1 MIIYR
6 DILRSQRKRGCKEL
20 EMVRVVFLTVL
31 MFFVIVTV
39 HEWGHYYFA
48 RRAGILVREFAIGFG
63 PKLFSYK
70 RHETQ
75 FTLRLLPFGGYARM
89 AGEDPELV
97 EIQPGQTI
105 AVRVNAE
112 NQVKKI
118 YLDQLDNRK
127 NVIRG
132 EVQFI
137 DMVDRLSV
145 RLDVDGEFQQYEIHP
160 QALTVAKGVETQ
172 IAPRDRQFGSKTVGQ
187 RALAIFAGPV
197 MNFILAFVLFA
208 LHIQMAG
215 IPVENPT
222 YVQIGE
228 ITKGMPADEADLKEG
243 DIIESINGTAIGADY
258 QKMIELIAASKDK
271 PMEWTVRRGEESFD
285 LTLTPRTMEGQEG
298 GKVGIVPELPT
309 RSAGLGETITGS
321 GTAMVDTTNIIF
333 QGFRQLIQ
341 KFSMDDLGGPV
352 RTFEV
357 TGQIAKQGIEQLTYW
372 AAILSLYL
380 GIFNLLPI
388 PALDGSR
395 LVFLGIE
402 ALRGKPVDPNREGMV
417 HFIGFA
423 MLFLLMIAVTYN
435 DILRLING

>member
-1 MIIYR
+1 METI
-6 DILRSQRKRGCKEL
+6 Q
-20 EMVRVVFLTVL
+20 VVFLTVL

-48 RRAGILVREFAIGFG
+48 KRAGILVREFAIGFG

-70 RHETQ
+70 RNETQ

-97 EIQPGQTI
+97 EIQEGQTI
-105 AVRVNAE
+105 AVRSADD
-112 NQVKKI
+112 QVKMI

-132 EVQFI
+132 EVISI
-137 DMVDRLSV
+137 DMENALKLQ
-145 RLDVDGEFQQYEIHP
+145 LDVDGEIQQYRIHP
-160 QALTVAKGVETQ
+160 QAMLVSRGKQTQ
-172 IAPRDRQFGSKTVGQ
+172 IAPKDRQFGSKTVGQ
-187 RALAIFAGPV
+187 RAMAIFAGPL

-208 LHIQMAG
+208 VYAQMAG
-215 IPVENPT
+215 VPVENPKNLE
-222 YVQIGE
+222 IGE
-228 ITKGMPADEADLKEG
+228 VLEGGAAYQANLQKG
-243 DIIESINGTAIGADY
+243 DIIETINGTAIGTDS
-258 QKMIELIAASKDK
+258 QKMVTMIADSKDK
-271 PMEWTVRRGEESFD
+271 PMEWTLRRGNETFNI
-285 LTLTPRTMEGQEG
+285 TITPRAVEGQEG
-298 GKVGIVPELPT
+298 GKVGIVPTLPT
-309 RSAGLGETITGS
+309 RSVGFVETFKVS
-321 GTAMVDTTNIIF
+321 GIAMVDTTRVIF
-333 QGFRQLIQ
+333 EGFKHLINQ
-341 KFSMDDLGGPV
+341 FNMDDIGGPV

-357 TGQIAKQGIEQLTYW
+357 TGQIAKQGIEQLTRW

-402 ALRGKPVDPNREGMV
+402 GLRGRPVDPNREGMV
-417 HFIGFA
+417 HFVGFA
-423 MLFLLMIAVTYN
+423 MLFVLMLAVTYN

>member
-1 MIIYR
+1 M
-6 DILRSQRKRGCKEL
+6 

-145 RLDVDGEFQQYEIHP
+145 RLDVDGEFQQYEIHQ

-228 ITKGMPADEADLKEG
+228 ITKGMPADEANLKEG

>member
-1 MIIYR
+1 MSI
-6 DILRSQRKRGCKEL
+6 L
-20 EMVRVVFLTVL
+20 EMVQVVFLTVL

-48 RRAGILVREFAIGFG
+48 KRAGILVREFAIGFG

-70 RHETQ
+70 RNETQ

-89 AGEDPELV
+89 AGEDPELI
-97 EIQPGQTI
+97 EIQAGQTI
-105 AVRVNAE
+105 AVRLNSD
-112 NQVKKI
+112 NQVKRI

-137 DMVDRLSV
+137 DLEERLSL
-145 RLDVDGEFQQYEIHP
+145 RLDVDGEFQQYEVHP
-160 QALTVAKGVETQ
+160 QAMMVSKGTETQ
-172 IAPRDRQFGSKTVGQ
+172 IAPKNRQFGSKTVGQ

-215 IPVENPT
+215 IPIENPT

-228 ITKGMPADEADLKEG
+228 ITKGMPADEAKLQEG
-243 DIIESINGTAIGADY
+243 DIIETVNGTAIGADY
-258 QKMIELIAASKDK
+258 KKMIQLIADSKDK
-271 PMEWTVRRGEESFD
+271 PMDWTVRRGEQVFNV
-285 LTLTPRTMEGQEG
+285 TLTPRSMEGQEG
-298 GKVGIVPELPT
+298 GKVGIVPELPS
-309 RSAGLGETITGS
+309 RSAGAVETVTGA
-321 GTAMVDTTNIIF
+321 GKAMVDTTNIIF
-333 QGFRQLIQ
+333 QGFSQLIQ

-380 GIFNLLPI
+380 GIFNLLPV

-395 LVFLGIE
+395 LIFLGVE
-402 ALRGKPVDPNREGMV
+402 ALRGKPIDPNREGMV

>member
-1 MIIYR
+1 MELLRII
-6 DILRSQRKRGCKEL
+6 
-20 EMVRVVFLTVL
+20 FLTVL

-48 RRAGILVREFAIGFG
+48 KRAGILVREFAIGFG

-70 RHETQ
+70 RNETQ

-97 EIQPGQTI
+97 AIQNGQTVSLRLEEGI
-105 AVRVNAE
+105 VR
-112 NQVKKI
+112 KF
-118 YLDQLDNRK
+118 YLDRLDSRK

-132 EVQFI
+132 EIQEFDLLDNLHVT
-137 DMVDRLSV
+137 
-145 RLDVDGEFQQYEIHP
+145 LDVDGENVTYPVHP
-160 QALTVAKGVETQ
+160 QALLVARGKETQ
-172 IAPRDRQFGSKTVGQ
+172 IAPRDRQYGSKTVGQ
-187 RALAIFAGPV
+187 RVLSIFAGPL

-215 IPVENPT
+215 IAFDKPSHLQVGD
-222 YVQIGE
+222 VM
-228 ITKGMPADEADLKEG
+228 KGMPAAEVGLQQG
-243 DIIESINGTAIGADY
+243 DIIETINGEPVGTDAEG
-258 QKMIELIAASKDK
+258 MIAKINGSKDK
-271 PMEWTVRRGEESFD
+271 AMVWTVKRGEQ
-285 LTLTPRTMEGQEG
+285 TLTFSITPRVVEDQGSA
-298 GKVGIVPELPT
+298 KVGSTIVTYYPT
-309 RSAGLGETITGS
+309 RSASFGETFSVAGKS
-321 GTAMVDTTNIIF
+321 MVSTTKLIF
-333 QGFRQLIQ
+333 EGFSQLIN

-357 TGQIAKQGIEQLTYW
+357 TGQIAKQGIAQLTYW

-380 GIFNLLPI
+380 GIFNLFPI

-395 LVFLGIE
+395 LVFLAVE
-402 ALRGKPVDPNREGMV
+402 AVRGKPIDPNREGMV

-435 DILRLING
+435 DILRLFQG

>member
-1 MIIYR
+1 
-6 DILRSQRKRGCKEL
+6 
-20 EMVRVVFLTVL
+20 

-48 RRAGILVREFAIGFG
+48 KRAGILVREFAIGFG

-70 RHETQ
+70 RNETQ

-97 EIQPGQTI
+97 EIQEGQTI
-105 AVRVNAE
+105 AVRSADD
-112 NQVKKI
+112 QVKMI

-132 EVQFI
+132 EVISI
-137 DMVDRLSV
+137 DMENALKLQ
-145 RLDVDGEFQQYEIHP
+145 LDVDGEIQEYRIHP
-160 QALTVAKGVETQ
+160 QAMLVSRGKQTQ
-172 IAPRDRQFGSKTVGQ
+172 IAPKDRQFGSKTVGQ
-187 RALAIFAGPV
+187 RALAIFAGPL

-208 LHIQMAG
+208 VYAQMAG
-215 IPVENPT
+215 VPVENPKNLE
-222 YVQIGE
+222 IGE
-228 ITKGMPADEADLKEG
+228 VLEGGAADQANLQKG
-243 DIIESINGTAIGADY
+243 DIIETINGTVIGTDS
-258 QKMIELIAASKDK
+258 QKMVSMIADSKDK
-271 PMEWTVRRGEESFD
+271 PMEWTLRRGSDTFNI
-285 LTLTPRTMEGQEG
+285 TITPRAVEGQEG
-298 GKVGIVPELPT
+298 GKVGIVPTLPT
-309 RSAGLGETITGS
+309 RSVGFVETFKVS
-321 GTAMVDTTNIIF
+321 GVAMVDTTKVIF
-333 QGFRQLIQ
+333 EGFKHLINQ
-341 KFSMDDLGGPV
+341 FNMDDIGGPV

-357 TGQIAKQGIEQLTYW
+357 TGQIAKQGIEQLTRW

-402 ALRGKPVDPNREGMV
+402 ALRGRPVDPNREGMV

-423 MLFLLMIAVTYN
+423 MLFVLMLAVTYN

>member
-1 MIIYR
+1 MGS
-6 DILRSQRKRGCKEL
+6 LL
-20 EMVRVVFLTVL
+20 
-31 MFFVIVTV
+31 
-39 HEWGHYYFA
+39 FA

>member
-1 MIIYR
+1 
-6 DILRSQRKRGCKEL
+6 
-20 EMVRVVFLTVL
+20 

-48 RRAGILVREFAIGFG
+48 KRAGILVREFAIGFG

-70 RHETQ
+70 RNETQ

-97 EIQPGQTI
+97 EIQEGQTI
-105 AVRVNAE
+105 AVRAADD
-112 NQVKKI
+112 QVKMI

-132 EVQFI
+132 EVISI
-137 DMVDRLSV
+137 DMETALKLQ
-145 RLDVDGEFQQYEIHP
+145 LDVDGEIQQYRIHP
-160 QALTVAKGVETQ
+160 QAMLVSRGKQIQ
-172 IAPRDRQFGSKTVGQ
+172 IAPKDRQFGSKTVGQ
-187 RALAIFAGPV
+187 RALAIFAGPL

-208 LHIQMAG
+208 VYAQMAG
-215 IPVENPT
+215 VVVENP
-222 YVQIGE
+222 QNLEIGE
-228 ITKGMPADEADLKEG
+228 VLEGGAADQANLQKG
-243 DIIESINGTAIGADY
+243 DIIETINGTAIGTDS
-258 QKMIELIAASKDK
+258 QKMVTMIADSKDK
-271 PMEWTVRRGEESFD
+271 PMEWTLRRGNETFNI
-285 LTLTPRTMEGQEG
+285 TITPRAVEGQEG
-298 GKVGIVPELPT
+298 GKVGIVPTLPT
-309 RSAGLGETITGS
+309 RSVGFVETFKVS
-321 GTAMVDTTNIIF
+321 GIAMVDTTKVIF
-333 QGFRQLIQ
+333 EGFKHLINQ
-341 KFSMDDLGGPV
+341 FNMDDIGGPV

-357 TGQIAKQGIEQLTYW
+357 TGQIAKQGIEQLTRW

-402 ALRGKPVDPNREGMV
+402 GLRGRPVDPNREGMV
-417 HFIGFA
+417 HFVGFA
-423 MLFLLMIAVTYN
+423 MLFVLMLAVTYN